1 MFLELNCDD
10 FIEVQEKKKKV
21 VFLSFWPPHNRNV
34 KLGILTSKLCH
45 GGKEMYTYKK
55 ACKYLFVVL
64 CSYSSFS
71 SFFEY
76 EV

>member
-21 VFLSFWPPHNRNV
+21 VVLSFWPP
-34 KLGILTSKLCH
+34 LTSKLCH
-45 GGKEMYTYKK
+45 DGKEMYTYKK